1 MNATVHPS
9 FTAAVVC
16 SIFLGWLGVDRMIT
30 GRVGLGIAKLLL
42 GWLTFGIWFI
52 VDLVLVCTGKAR
64 DGDGKPL
71 IDYGA

>member
-1 MNATVHPS
+1 MNATVSPS

-42 GWLTFGIWFI
+42 WWLTLGVWPI
-52 VDLVLVCTGKAR
+52 VDIVLVCTGKAR